1 MLTYEYWSLDGNKV
15 VFNYHYCP
23 DYELDIFL
31 DFLPRQWSYLTFTLP
46 TDSSDASSSTKEDTT
61 SETSSSSDEEEIFL
75 PASTSTDVP
84 ELILLNLFD
93 F

>member
-1 MLTYEYWSLDGNKV
+1 MLTYEFWSLVGNQV
-15 VFNYHYCP
+15 VPNYHYCP

-31 DFLPRQWSYLTFTLP
+31 DILPRQWSYSTFTVP
-46 TDSSDASSSTKEDTT
+46 TDSSDASSSTEEDTT
-61 SETSSSSDEEEIFL
+61 SEASSSSDEEEIFL
-75 PASTSTDVP
+75 PASTSTNVP